1 MKKVEDRVHI
11 VDGLLIAL
19 DNVDE
24 VIEIIRSASD
34 QRDARQLLQASIKT
48 SEEQTDAIMKLQL
61 GQLTRLNSGKL
72 TSEKSELEESRKKVS
87 SLQTT

>member
-11 VDGLLIAL
+11 VDGLLVAL

-72 TSEKSELEESRKKVS
+72 TSEKAELEESRKKVS
-87 SLQTT
+87 